1 MVLLPGVFP
10 PFRPIDAA
18 MEHGAAL
25 RELVRHP
32 STRQYDCT
40 AKAPARGKRPAGFA
54 GGKWGVCMKTI
65 LVPTEHNSAMASALD
80 TALLLAQKF
89 GSCIEGFPLRPA
101 VADLVAMDP
110 DSGLTMVA
118 VKENDAEM
126 VRQAEDLFRA
136 FMTQHQVP
144 LHSGEAQASPSF
156 AWLDSAPSGH
166 DFVGSYGRV
175 FDAIVLARPGDEW
188 QSPSMVTLESAL
200 FESGRPV
207 LIAPPTSPN
216 SLGSNVL
223 IAWNCSTEQ
232 ARTTAD
238 AMPLLRLAQRIT
250 ICTVEGST
258 VAGPTGEQMAHSL
271 KLNGITA
278 ETITLKPSKRGA
290 GETLLAKADEL
301 GCDLIV
307 KGAYTQSRLR
317 QMIFGGTTRHILAN
331 AKLPVLMAH

>member
-1 MVLLPGVFP
+1 M
-10 PFRPIDAA
+10 
-18 MEHGAAL
+18 
-25 RELVRHP
+25 
-32 STRQYDCT
+32 
-40 AKAPARGKRPAGFA
+40 
-54 GGKWGVCMKTI
+54 WGVCMKSI
-65 LVPTEHNSAMASALD
+65 LVPTEHNAAMASALD

-136 FMTQHQVP
+136 FMKQHQVP
-144 LHSGEAQASPSF
+144 LNTGTAQATPSF
-156 AWLDSAPSGH
+156 SWLDSAPSGH

-207 LIAPPTSPN
+207 LIAPPNSPP
-216 SLGSNVL
+216 SLATNVL

-232 ARTTAD
+232 ARTMAD
-238 AMPLLRLAQRIT
+238 AMPLLRLAERIT
-250 ICTVEGST
+250 ICTVEGAT
-258 VAGPTGEQMAHSL
+258 VAGPSGEQMARSL
-271 KLNGITA
+271 KLNGINA
-278 ETITLKPSKRGA
+278 EPITLKPIGKRNA
-290 GETLLAKADEL
+290 GETLLAKAGEL
-301 GCDLIV
+301 NCDLII

>member
-1 MVLLPGVFP
+1 
-10 PFRPIDAA
+10 
-18 MEHGAAL
+18 
-25 RELVRHP
+25 
-32 STRQYDCT
+32 
-40 AKAPARGKRPAGFA
+40 
-54 GGKWGVCMKTI
+54 MKTI
-65 LVPTEHNSAMASALD
+65 LVPTEHGSTMVSALD

-89 GSCIEGFPLRPA
+89 DSFIEGFPLRPA

-126 VRQAEDLFRA
+126 VRQAEMLFHSFMETHRVAPRA
-136 FMTQHQVP
+136 
-144 LHSGEAQASPSF
+144 GEAKASLSW
-156 AWLDSAPSGH
+156 AWLKDAPSGH

-175 FDAIVLARPGDEW
+175 FDVIVLARPGDEW
-188 QSPSMVTLESAL
+188 QSPSMITLESAL

-207 LIAPPTSPN
+207 LIAPPNSPH
-216 SLGSNVL
+216 SFGTNVL

-232 ARTTAD
+232 ARTMAD
-238 AMPLLRLAQRIT
+238 AMPLLRLAERVT
-250 ICTVEGST
+250 ICTVEGAT
-258 VAGPTGEQMAHSL
+258 VAGPSGEQMARSL
-271 KLNGITA
+271 RMNGIAA
-278 ETITLKPSKRGA
+278 EPITLKPTGKRNA